1 MLFPPRSFGL
11 AALVLGLGVGVAG
24 ATTLPAGAGIPVR
37 FETSHSS
44 ATSRPEDKVLATVRE
59 SVRSGGQVVI
69 PAGSELRG
77 YVISA
82 RQSGRVKGRG
92 QLSLRFTEAVID
104 GHAHRISTQRIYLVA
119 PATHKKDAEIIGG
132 GTGAGA
138 IVGAIAHGK
147 SGAVKGGL
155 IGAGAGT
162 GVVLGTRGKEVGLG
176 VGARWRVRLSAPLVV
191 D

>member
-1 MLFPPRSFGL
+1 MSFFTPSVT
-11 AALVLGLGVGVAG
+11 AAVLVIGAGVAQ
-24 ATTLPAGAGIPVR
+24 AATLPAGTSIPVR

-44 ATSRPEDKVLATVRE
+44 ATSRPEERVVAAVRTD
-59 SVRSGGQVVI
+59 VRSGGQVVL

-77 YVISA
+77 HVTSV
-82 RQSGRVKGRG
+82 RRSGRVKGRAS
-92 QLSLRFTEAVID
+92 LSLRFTEAVIN
-104 GHAHRISTQRIYLVA
+104 GRTHQISTQRISLLA
-119 PATHKKDAEIIGG
+119 PATHKKDAAIIGG

-138 IVGAIAHGK
+138 IIGAIADGK

-162 GVVLGTRGKEVGLG
+162 GAVLGTRGKEVR
-176 VGARWRVRLSAPLVV
+176 VGTGSRWRVRLSQPFRG